1 MTNFVSR
8 PIVRKHV
15 VFHNNVF
22 KLIERIF
29 IFFYK
34 AEEILNAADVHFSTT
49 LNNVGLYTDYTL

>member
-1 MTNFVSR
+1 MAVTNFVSR

-34 AEEILNAADVHFSTT
+34 AEEILNAADVHFQPHLTM
-49 LNNVGLYTDYTL
+49 